1 MKLISAFVVCVP
13 TDSVV
18 TGGSGGKV
26 FFSSGAVSPKM
37 IMNVRREA
45 NIIAV
50 T

>member
-1 MKLISAFVVCVP
+1 MVCVP

-18 TGGSGGKV
+18 TGGSDGKV
-26 FFSSGAVSPKM
+26 FFSSGAVNPKM
-37 IMNVRREA
+37 IMNVSIDA